1 MMKIAFFLLL
11 YNSNVTFFFS
21 NDFNIYGMM
30 LWVFCFNTL
39 LIDFYMVHCL
49 SQSVCATKLGMCFSN
64 QLELNPKRYIVLIPL
79 LVT

>member
-1 MMKIAFFLLL
+1 M
-11 YNSNVTFFFS
+11 TFFFS

-64 QLELNPKRYIVLIPL
+64 QLELNPKLIYCFNTIVGNLIFYFL
-79 LVT
+79 RT